1 MLRRTGRWG
10 DRLRRNDA
18 WLAGIPTRRFP
29 DYILKLEFRGSEKV
43 NSGVFLRSQE
53 EAQPHRTGYEIKA
66 DDDHFVIV
74 LNGKT
79 LRDARD
85 SKHASG
91 VVGFRNAKRTTGLSS

>member
-1 MLRRTGRWG
+1 MRRRCKQIRTGEG
-10 DRLRRNDA
+10 RLAEKNRTLGRSSAAERCLVGWSTDA
-18 WLAGIPTRRFP
+18 SFS

-85 SKHASG
+85 SK
-91 VVGFRNAKRTTGLSS
+91 